1 MRFRQRF
8 PFFNR
13 GYSVQKTTQK
23 IAIVVALGLGAALP
37 AHSQSADLTVKGTI
51 RPTACTM
58 TLGNNGE
65 VDHGNILFGRLSETA
80 PTELDTKEV
89 PLAVNCSGPTRFAL
103 GFADNRTGTAHAEGN
118 NQFGLGEVDGAKIGA
133 YQVEF
138 ANESFTGDG
147 NRIASIQTSSDNG
160 ETWTSHVTA
169 TASTE
174 SLLGFADSKDAGPA
188 SLEQLAGAIRV
199 KTSIAPSKT
208 LPVADSLPLDGSTTL
223 ELKYL

>member
-1 MRFRQRF
+1 MRFWQRF
-8 PFFNR
+8 PPLNR
-13 GYSVQKTTQK
+13 GYSVQRTTQK
-23 IAIVVALGLGAALP
+23 IALVAALGLGAALP

-65 VDHGNILFGRLSETA
+65 VDHGNIFFGRLSETA

-103 GFADNRTGTAHAEGN
+103 GFADNRAGTAHAPGN
-118 NQFGLGEVDGAKIGA
+118 DQFGLGEVDGTKIGA

-147 NRIASIQTSSDNG
+147 SRIDSIQTSSDNG
-160 ETWTSHVTA
+160 ETWKSHVTA

-174 SLLGFADSKDAGPA
+174 SLLGFADSTEAGPA
-188 SLEQLAGAIRV
+188 PLEQLAGAIRV
-199 KTSIAPSKT
+199 KTSIAPSNT
-208 LPVADSLPLDGSTTL
+208 LPVADSVPLDGSATL